1 MKTIVFDLI
10 NDKKNGLGIQEQVM
24 LMYNYMMNQKMKKKE
39 IDVKDIIDVKDSF
52 LVNMKS
58 VNYSNQHIKGNLSYD
73 NLSKYDKLNNSD
85 INNILKASQGFFNN
99 NNLNASKLKNGNI
112 NLNSINNVAIN
123 NNKVNQSNIEQSLRH
138 VKLEDISL
146 DDSNV

>member
-1 MKTIVFDLI
+1 
-10 NDKKNGLGIQEQVM
+10 
-24 LMYNYMMNQKMKKKE
+24 MMNQKMKKKE

-58 VNYSNQHIKGNLSYD
+58 VNYSNQHIKGDLSYD
-73 NLSKYDKLNNSD
+73 NLNKYDKLNNSD
-85 INNILKASQGFFNN
+85 INNILKASQGFSNN

-112 NLNSINNVAIN
+112 NLNSVNNVTIN

-138 VKLEDISL
+138 VKLEDILL